1 MSEPILRV
9 NNLSVSFQTYA
20 GTVQAVR
27 DVSFT
32 LNRGETLA
40 IVGESGSGKSV
51 TTRALLG
58 ILPANGKITGGSIL
72 YDGHDLTKYS
82 DRDFSAIRGKRISL
96 VFQDPLSAL
105 NPIMR
110 IGKQITEALVLSGK
124 TPRREARAKAL
135 ELMRAVGI
143 PEPEKRFRQY
153 PFQFSG
159 GMRQRIVIAIAL
171 ACDPEILICDE
182 PTTAL
187 DVTIQAQILE
197 LINDIKRQK
206 NLSVIFITHDLGVV
220 ANVAD
225 RVAVMYAGRIVE
237 RATSEELF
245 YDPRNPYTWALL
257 SSMPDLDT
265 KEALFSIPGTPPN
278 MLYPPPGDAFHERN
292 QYALKIDQRLQPPEF
307 RISDTHAAATW
318 LLDERA
324 PKVDMPA
331 SLRARI
337 DRMKERAAHDE

>member
-1 MSEPILRV
+1 MSEPILQV
-9 NNLSVSFQTYA
+9 SNLSVSFQTYA

-51 TTRALLG
+51 TTKALLG

-124 TPRREARAKAL
+124 TPRREAKAKAL